1 MFWCS
6 HLQCIWYLNSCH
18 FFFIQNVARSYS
30 PKLIQNFVTF
40 NVFFAGNID
49 AQKQKTSG
57 EEEEGGGDDD
67 NDDDGDDVEEEE
79 NEDDDDDDDV
89 EE

>member
-1 MFWCS
+1 MQSSSMHMVFKFLPFLFLFRMLLD
-6 HLQCIWYLNSCH
+6 HILLN
-18 FFFIQNVARSYS
+18 
-30 PKLIQNFVTF
+30 LIQNFVTF

-49 AQKQKTSG
+49 AQKHKTSG
-57 EEEEGGGDDD
+57 EEEEEGGGNDD

-79 NEDDDDDDDV
+79 NDDDDDDDEV